1 MHAYGSLVRL
11 VLEAA
16 AGKNDAGDP
25 AEGEHL
31 EVLQLSVGIAA
42 ATANDRQK
50 A

>member
-16 AGKNDAGDP
+16 PGKDDAGDP